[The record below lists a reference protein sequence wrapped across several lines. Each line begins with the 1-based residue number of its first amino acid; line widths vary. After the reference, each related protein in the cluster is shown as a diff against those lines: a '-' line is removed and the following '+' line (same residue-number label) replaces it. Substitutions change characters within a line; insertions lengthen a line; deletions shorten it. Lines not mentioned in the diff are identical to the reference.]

1 MVVCVL
7 QSRYL
12 HWARFGQFVFQ
23 CFVCFWVDLHWSKL
37 QSTWN
42 VFKIFVDFLQFTI
55 SLHVPFRL
63 WHLDVRRWTGMGRNG
78 QESIGKGVNCVAISR
93 SHECQERRKAKPNY
107 DFSTSNHL
115 EFDLVSDYYGKLG
128 EDFIL
133 DELRCCVCWLSILI
147 QIDSWEL
154 VQSIRKKGVV

>member
-1 MVVCVL
+1 
-7 QSRYL
+7 
-12 HWARFGQFVFQ
+12 
-23 CFVCFWVDLHWSKL
+23 
-37 QSTWN
+37 
-42 VFKIFVDFLQFTI
+42 
-55 SLHVPFRL
+55 
-63 WHLDVRRWTGMGRNG
+63 MGRNG

-93 SHECQERRKAKPNY
+93 SHGCQQKSRKAKPNY

-154 VQSIRKKGVV
+154 VQSIRKKRCSVDSRFSEESWFSEATICGGDCR

>member
-23 CFVCFWVDLHWSKL
+23 CFVCFGIDLYWSKL

-78 QESIGKGVNCVAISR
+78 QESIGKCVNCVSISR
-93 SHECQERRKAKPNY
+93 SHGCQERRKEKPNY
-107 DFSTSNHL
+107 EFSTSNHL
-115 EFDLVSDYYGKLG
+115 EFDFGNEDYGKLRG
-128 EDFIL
+128 DFIL
-133 DELRCCVCWLSILI
+133 DKLRNCVCWLSNFFL
-147 QIDSWEL
+147 QNDSWEL
-154 VQSIRKKGVV
+154 V